1 MTPSLSQQIKLTLES
16 IMQSA
21 KNSLDNS
28 EQTAYQFAQL
38 TPDEIARYHGQLACP
53 GCNGHAY
60 FRGPSRN
67 GRAPCFFGFHED
79 GCQFAA
85 IQSAAAR
92 ANRQREQNP
101 WQRIVVD
108 LSYGSHPT
116 NESFTPRKFD
126 SHPPERWN
134 SAGHDNWSGSD
145 RRQRPSSLLQD
156 LINNPQFSQS
166 RQPLTVEGLDT
177 NAADFF
183 VNLDR
188 LSPNHIN
195 QYHGYWGQIANAAM
209 GSTDEIWLNSAG
221 QGYPSVCI
229 PRHLVNEL
237 YSRHQINRG
246 DYSMFAGAYMLVVG
260 FLETS
265 WAGKLY
271 IEITDMGKIALC
283 LPTMR

>member
-1 MTPSLSQQIKLTLES
+1 M
-16 IMQSA
+16 
-21 KNSLDNS
+21 
-28 EQTAYQFAQL
+28 
-38 TPDEIARYHGQLACP
+38 
-53 GCNGHAY
+53 
-60 FRGPSRN
+60 
-67 GRAPCFFGFHED
+67 
-79 GCQFAA
+79 
-85 IQSAAAR
+85 
-92 ANRQREQNP
+92 
-101 WQRIVVD
+101 D

-116 NESFTPRKFD
+116 NESFTPRKFE

-134 SAGHDNWSGSD
+134 SVGHDNWSGSD

-156 LINNPQFSQS
+156 LINNPQFSES
-166 RQPLTVEGLDT
+166 RQPLTVKGLDT
-177 NAADFF
+177 NVEDFF

-195 QYHGYWGQIANAAM
+195 QYHGYWGQIANAAI

-271 IEITDMGKIALC
+271 IEVKDLVNVAVCFPAKH
-283 LPTMR
+283 